1 MSALSNSEFSCKIS
15 IVLPVYNGS
24 KTLAVAIQSIVL
36 QSFSDWELLIIDDA
50 STDDS
55 IAVAK
60 RFTDARIRVIE
71 NQQNNGLAAKLNQG
85 IGLSRGQYFARMDQD
100 DIAYPERLAKQF
112 AYLEVNPKTDLVA
125 ARAVIFT
132 SDGEALGLLPF
143 YATHTEI
150 CARPWSGFYMPHPTW
165 MGRLSWFKLHFYRIP
180 EVVRGEDQELL
191 LRTYH
196 QSVFACL
203 PEVLQ
208 AYRLDEIFWHNSR
221 IARLNL
227 LPWFWKTHWAH
238 RRYGYAL
245 ISVVVILVKLS
256 IEFGTLKVGKY
267 NRLRA
272 IRTRV
277 MDAETVSNWQ
287 SVWQIFGNKNL
298 K

>member
-36 QSFSDWELLIIDDA
+36 QSFSDWELLVIDDG

-55 IAVAK
+55 IAIAK
-60 RFTDARIRVIE
+60 QFKDTRIQVIE
-71 NQQNNGLAAKLNQG
+71 NLQNEGLAAKLNQG
-85 IGLSRGQYFARMDQD
+85 ISLSRGQYFARMDQD
-100 DIAYPERLAKQF
+100 DIAYPERLVKQF
-112 AYLEVNPKTDLVA
+112 AYLEDNPATDLVA

-143 YATHTEI
+143 YTNHAEI

-165 MGRLSWFKLHFYRIP
+165 VGRLSWFKLHCYRMP

-196 QSVFACL
+196 ESIFACL
-203 PEVLQ
+203 PEVLL
-208 AYRLDEIFWHNSR
+208 AYRLDDISWNNSR
-221 IARLNL
+221 TARLNL
-227 LPWFWKTHWAH
+227 MPWFWRTHWAH

-245 ISVVVILVKLS
+245 MSIVSGLIKLT
-256 IEFGTLKVGKY
+256 IEFGSLKLG
-267 NRLRA
+267 RHDALRA
-272 IRTRV
+272 QRTRA

-287 SVWQIFGNKNL
+287 SVWQIFGKNI
-298 K
+298 